1 MLAQGAYKL
10 AKRNF
15 DDIFLE
21 SVDEALSSLGDSAK
35 RSVYY
40 HLEDKFGLE
49 KGIIA
54 KKPQELESGLDNIF
68 GAGAKYIEILI
79 MKNLHCKLEHPLEW
93 KQSKELVFVDYVNA
107 AKRGYVRAAAKKSIR
122 ASES

>member
-1 MLAQGAYKL
+1 LLAKGEYKL

-35 RSVYY
+35 RSVYF

-54 KKPQELESGLDNIF
+54 KKPKELESGLDKIF
-68 GAGAKYIEILI
+68 GAGSKYIEILI
-79 MKNLHCKLEHPLEW
+79 MKSLHGKLEHPIEW
-93 KQSKELVFVDYVNA
+93 EQNKELIFVDYVNA
-107 AKRGYVRAAAKKSIR
+107 AKRSYVRTAAKKSIR